1 MWAIEYCLKTETLS
15 GQFKTNFGFKISMVA
30 VWPLSQFNKSFAYIY
45 AIVTKLREEMAKTNY
60 QILIEMRDSILEY
73 LEEEKTINEKALL
86 AYEPKP
92 IAEQDAEIR
101 ILREKEAI
109 KLRDRITELS
119 RHIAV
124 IKRMYPNT

>member
-1 MWAIEYCLKTETLS
+1 
-15 GQFKTNFGFKISMVA
+15 
-30 VWPLSQFNKSFAYIY
+30 
-45 AIVTKLREEMAKTNY
+45 MAKTNY

-92 IAEQDAEIR
+92 IAEIR

-124 IKRMYPNT
+124 IKRMYPNQ

>member
-1 MWAIEYCLKTETLS
+1 
-15 GQFKTNFGFKISMVA
+15 
-30 VWPLSQFNKSFAYIY
+30 
-45 AIVTKLREEMAKTNY
+45 MAKTNY

-124 IKRMYPNT
+124 IKRMYPNQ

>member
-1 MWAIEYCLKTETLS
+1 
-15 GQFKTNFGFKISMVA
+15 
-30 VWPLSQFNKSFAYIY
+30 
-45 AIVTKLREEMAKTNY
+45 MAPSNY
-60 QILIEMRDSILEY
+60 QILLEMRDSIVEY
-73 LEEEKTINEKALL
+73 LEEEKTINEKALV

-92 IAEQDAEIR
+92 IAELDQEIR

-124 IKRMYPNT
+124 IKRMFPTNQ

>member
-1 MWAIEYCLKTETLS
+1 
-15 GQFKTNFGFKISMVA
+15 
-30 VWPLSQFNKSFAYIY
+30 
-45 AIVTKLREEMAKTNY
+45 MAESNY
-60 QILIEMRDSILEY
+60 QILIEMRETIVDY
-73 LEEEKTINEKALL
+73 LQEEKTINEKALA

-92 IAEQDAEIR
+92 IAEQDQEIR

-124 IKRMYPNT
+124 IKRMFPTNS